1 MNPTKPMMT
10 PERQRAPRPAQ
21 QSPRD
26 PRDDRRGGPP
36 DLDEL
41 WRDFNRRLNGLFRRG
56 RGLGGPRRPDLQPS
70 ARGTTTVLAVLALV
84 LGLAWIGG
92 GIYIVQ
98 DGQQAVVTR
107 FGTIVDVVQPGLH
120 WRLPSPI
127 EQQQVVDMA
136 SLRSVDVGSGADVPG
151 TGAPAS
157 AMLTADQDIIDVR
170 MSVRYRVGDARAFLF
185 AQRDPAALLH
195 AMAAQALRAVIGGE
209 RLDQLLAMPQS
220 QLAAAVRQRIAAD
233 LASAP
238 CGIVLSDV
246 TVQSLRA
253 PEPVRA
259 AFDDALKAAQQR
271 DALLRSA
278 QAYAADVVPRAQG
291 DADRQVQQAQAYRD
305 RVVTRAQ
312 GDAARF
318 DLILQQYR
326 KAPRVTRDGLYL
338 QTMRHILS
346 RARKVIVPQG
356 SVVQLPAA
364 PPAAKSVAQPAVP
377 IPAAS
382 MPALPPDAAASAASS
397 PGASDSVRDSLRR
410 RAFR

>member
-1 MNPTKPMMT
+1 MSS
-10 PERQRAPRPAQ
+10 ERQRAPRPAA

-26 PRDDRRGGPP
+26 PRDERRGGPP

-41 WRDFNRRLNGLFRRG
+41 WRDFNRRLNGLFKRG
-56 RGLGGPRRPDLQPS
+56 RGLGGPRRPDLRPS
-70 ARGTTTVLAVLALV
+70 ARGTAAVFAVLV
-84 LGLAWIGG
+84 LILALAWIGG

-98 DGQQAVVTR
+98 DGEQAVVTR
-107 FGTIVDVVQPGLH
+107 FGKIVDVVQPGLH

-127 EQQQVVDMA
+127 ELQQVVDMA

-151 TGAPAS
+151 AGVPAS

-170 MSVRYRVGDARAFLF
+170 MTVRYRVGDARSFLF

-195 AMAAQALRAVIGGE
+195 AIAAQALRAVIGSE
-209 RLDQLLAMPQS
+209 RLDQLLAAPRA
-220 QLAAAVRQRIAAD
+220 QLAAAVRQRIGAA
-233 LASAP
+233 LAAAH

-253 PEPVRA
+253 PEPVRG

-271 DALLRSA
+271 DALLRDA

-291 DADRQVQQAQAYRD
+291 DADRLVQQAQAYRD

-326 KAPRVTRDGLYL
+326 KAPQVTREGLYL
-338 QTMRHILS
+338 QTMRHILT
-346 RARKVIVPQG
+346 RVRKVVVPHG
-356 SVVQLPAA
+356 SVIQLPAA
-364 PPAAKSVAQPAVP
+364 PAPAPTKAAAVAAPLP
-377 IPAAS
+377 TPAAS
-382 MPALPPDAAASAASS
+382 MPALPADAASAASAAASAA
-397 PGASDSVRDSLRR
+397 GASASLRDSLRR